1 MLRFQINDTVYLPII
16 NPDGTKTYMSLKVLT
31 YTVKDHTFHYQVD
44 DLLGT
49 WYKET
54 ELMNKEELLTFLN
67 TKK

>member
-1 MLRFQINDTVYLPII
+1 MLRFNINDTVYLPVI
-16 NPDGTKTYMSLKVLT
+16 NPDNTKTYMSLKILA
-31 YTVKDHTFHYQVD
+31 YTVKDHKILYQVD